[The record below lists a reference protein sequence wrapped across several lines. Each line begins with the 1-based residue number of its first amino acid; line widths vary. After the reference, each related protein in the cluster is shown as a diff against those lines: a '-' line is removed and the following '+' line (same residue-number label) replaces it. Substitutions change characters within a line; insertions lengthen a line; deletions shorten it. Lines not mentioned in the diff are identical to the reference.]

1 MLVAVTF
8 GRVVV
13 DMKILVPVVLAVGP
27 VCLEVGVEYDS
38 VVVDLESDRWWW
50 YAGRLRLER
59 CRICRS
65 WSMWCSRGSGSNC
78 EQLVF
83 RICFV

>member
-13 DMKILVPVVLAVGP
+13 DMTILIPVVFAVGP

-38 VVVDLESDRWWW
+38 VVVDLKSDVLSDV
-50 YAGRLRLER
+50 GGMLE
-59 CRICRS
+59 
-65 WSMWCSRGSGSNC
+65 G
-78 EQLVF
+78 
-83 RICFV
+83 